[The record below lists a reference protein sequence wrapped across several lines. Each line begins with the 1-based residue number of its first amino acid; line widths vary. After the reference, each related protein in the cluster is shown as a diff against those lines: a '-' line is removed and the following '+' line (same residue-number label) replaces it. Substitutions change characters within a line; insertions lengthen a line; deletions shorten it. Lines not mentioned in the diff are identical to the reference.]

1 MSDSNRRGFLIA
13 GAATV
18 AGAAA
23 VAATRSDRATTDLPP
38 AVETADAA
46 DAGSAQEIVA
56 HVHDVRAGTISLMV
70 EGHQVSVT
78 DPTLAARIAKAMR
91 TTTV

>member
-23 VAATRSDRATTDLPP
+23 VAATRTDRATDLPP
-38 AVETADAA
+38 AADTADTAA
-46 DAGSAQEIVA
+46 PGSAQEIVA
-56 HVHDVRAGTISLMV
+56 HVHDVRTGAISLMV

-78 DPTLAARIAKAMR
+78 DPTLAARIAKAMS
-91 TTTV
+91 TTSV